1 MVLFL
6 WKVSQGLVKGFEIS
20 FTEKL
25 RRRGRT
31 AVVATV
37 PKSSPASVRKARECT
52 LAIRGARIFNLLPA
66 AIRNHDSN
74 QVDTFKTMLDTYLR
88 QVPDQPT
95 VSGRARA
102 AVSNSLLHQIP
113 MMLNT
118 MY

>member
-1 MVLFL
+1 MVIFL

-25 RRRGRT
+25 GRRGRT
-31 AVVATV
+31 TVVATV

-52 LAIRGARIFNLLPA
+52 LGIRGARIFNLLPA